1 MENVQ
6 IFREVAKAEKEYLA
20 CKASIDFSYS
30 EADCSQNW
38 LEYTNCSTRM
48 DRMSFKLQ
56 SLTKEE
62 AIIRDQIAEVIKMPN
77 GAISA
82 LDLAKRIF
90 NDSMKNN

>member
-1 MENVQ
+1 
-6 IFREVAKAEKEYLA
+6 
-20 CKASIDFSYS
+20 
-30 EADCSQNW
+30 
-38 LEYTNCSTRM
+38 M

-56 SLTKEE
+56 SLTNEE